1 MQARLMVFLFM
12 LFGFVGGVQ
21 AGTDFSGNWV
31 MNTKL
36 GENLGMMAALK
47 ETLTATQ
54 TAGQLTLD
62 FIDVFQG
69 NTTTRQ
75 VKLDLTGAVVDNFA
89 AMGDPSKTASQW
101 DGDKLVTTWTTAG
114 AIPGTE
120 VVRTGTH
127 MLDDKGS
134 SLTVTIERANRPT
147 MILVYEKQ

>member
-1 MQARLMVFLFM
+1 MKTRAMVFLLM
-12 LFGFVGGVQ
+12 LFGVVGSVQ
-21 AGTDFSGNWV
+21 AETDFSGTWA

-62 FIDVFQG
+62 FIDIFQG
-69 NTTTRQ
+69 KTTTRQ

-89 AMGDPSKTASQW
+89 AMGDPSKTASKW
-101 DGDKLVTTWTTAG
+101 DGARLVTTWTTAG

-120 VVRTGTH
+120 VVRTETH
-127 MLDDKGS
+127 RLDDEGS